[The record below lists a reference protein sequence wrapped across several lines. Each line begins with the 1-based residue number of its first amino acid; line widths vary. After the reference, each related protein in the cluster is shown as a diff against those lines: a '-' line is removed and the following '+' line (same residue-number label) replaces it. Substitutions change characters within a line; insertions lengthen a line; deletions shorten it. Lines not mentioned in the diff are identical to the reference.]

1 MAAEGDVAAQ
11 PASAQPPD
19 EPQRLVR
26 VVEEERETQEQRLAP
41 AQAGRQP
48 IHPPSVEAGV
58 ENLGGVPP
66 AFESRGQKAQPEVLH
81 PLAPFVAPP
90 PAIRQH
96 HLAHGQTSATSRTP
110 TGEARI
116 PIA

>member
-1 MAAEGDVAAQ
+1 MNLSDPRRNPLLNGARSFSYLGLTWVKTLYSPWAN
-11 PASAQPPD
+11 PA
-19 EPQRLVR
+19 
-26 VVEEERETQEQRLAP
+26 VVD
-41 AQAGRQP
+41 
-48 IHPPSVEAGV
+48 V